1 MGVFDQTFVDGAG
14 KTNRSWAVT
23 VSFLA
28 EIAVVGLM
36 ILIPLVWTEVL
47 PRMQFQ
53 NTLLAP
59 APPPPPPSSAPP
71 VTHVA
76 RTNLRVFRRGILEAP
91 VTIPKDV
98 AMIMEDTEPLAGL
111 GPVAGA
117 PEGSLLG
124 IAEGVRVLNPPPPAT
139 PAKPDA
145 KPADAKPKPQTPLTV
160 GGKVQAAK
168 LIKHPTPGYPS
179 IAKSARIQGT
189 VILQA
194 IIGRDG
200 TVQNLK
206 VVSAASPLL
215 VPSAIDAVKQWVYQP
230 TLLNGEPVEVVTE
243 ITVTFALQ

>member
-1 MGVFDQTFVDGAG
+1 
-14 KTNRSWAVT
+14 
-23 VSFLA
+23 
-28 EIAVVGLM
+28 
-36 ILIPLVWTEVL
+36 
-47 PRMQFQ
+47 MQFQ

-59 APPPPPPSSAPP
+59 APPPPPPSAALPL
-71 VTHVA
+71 THVA
-76 RTNLRVFRRGILEAP
+76 RTNPRVFRRGILEAP
-91 VTIPKDV
+91 VTIPRDV
-98 AMIMEDTEPLAGL
+98 AMIMEDTEPLADL

-117 PEGSLLG
+117 PGGLADGSLLG
-124 IAEGVRVLNPPPPAT
+124 IPDGVGVLNPPAP

-145 KPADAKPKPQTPLTV
+145 KPADAKPKSQTPLTV

-168 LIKHPTPGYPS
+168 LIRHPTPGYPS

-194 IIGRDG
+194 IIGKDG

-215 VPSAIDAVKQWVYQP
+215 VQSAIDAVKQWVYQP